1 MEKIVQLQDLQPG
14 SSYLVRA
21 RAINRYGVVSE
32 WSETFKLNVT
42 TDDSPPS
49 TPSAPTVQIAGPQKI
64 IVSHD
69 NTKNGGGD
77 LEYDVVSYKVYQNT
91 TSSNTGGT
99 LIHTMSATRP
109 GSGLSSFA
117 TINVDVKD
125 TDPSATRYF
134 YVTAVDAAGN
144 ESLPS
149 PVATGVS
156 ITFFESAY
164 ISTLTADKIRT
175 GTLQANQQIS
185 VGTVSPIII
194 KSNDTSPRGQIYI
207 GTGQF
212 ANVNTAFYVDSLGKF
227 SLKDALTW
235 DGETLTIDGYFKVGD
250 SETTI
255 SGNQVRTGH
264 LVSNNY
270 KRIDPALDTGAN
282 DLNGTPND
290 GDPDV
295 QPTGTPLYT
304 YDGTWIDLDDG
315 TIFSKNFYI
324 DNQGSAVFRGNIFG
338 SRGIFNGELPV
349 SEIPG
354 LENPDGARVPTIIVE
369 STSTDDGFLVFFK
382 DVGTDSG
389 VEFYNKQNDGSSWRR
404 GSLSHFGGD
413 IGGFLR
419 LGAFPSRS
427 GDTPGRIRIFAES
440 TTDGKQGEIY
450 LDARRTYAQKIFLTQ
465 PSTIG
470 DWVNDPVTNFWKDPD
485 GVSNAQDYFKVGS
498 ELGSAIRVRKDA
510 QGVDKVIIKDY
521 EIEGEAVF
529 APAAKHS
536 FGGILIGR
544 DIDGSKD
551 GIKLDTNNYWY
562 RSNSNPAS
570 QPDFKIGNGTKE
582 LEFNTTSG
590 LLKISGGDIA
600 LTGGGSFKTSDSN
613 TRVEM
618 NSNGISGYVGG
629 TRTFWIDAATGDSS
643 FEGTTNPTGGEIKG
657 LLVIKNV
664 SNELTF
670 KIGKNV
676 ESTRDGILLNS
687 NNYWTISQTG
697 LTANFKV
704 GGSSKYLEWTG
715 SELNI
720 STDTVLIGGI
730 NAATTTYADSAA
742 SSAAAAISI
751 VQKWNNGE
759 VTGITLDS
767 LGAIRSA
774 GKTYNSATQGW
785 ILEYNGGTPRFEIG
799 STSST
804 YMRWTGSAL
813 EIKGEVIG
821 GSVIDPGVTIPGG
834 SFASSPLYGSGMG
847 FNGNRLFLTDGYAGG
862 IIAFSDG
869 SSTAYG
875 SIGPSNGTKF
885 SGLEGGSGII
895 IGTPGYPSIEIGKD
909 PSNANKILLYTAA
922 NVGLEL
928 RPANFI
934 LRGGSSSRI
943 RGIPSTSSVP
953 SGKKVLYGDEDQN
966 LEWGPASGGSA
977 GSVPTGTITMYGG
990 ANAPSGWLFCNGSSY
1005 NTSTFNELFNVIG
1018 YSYGGGGS
1026 SFNVPDFTQ
1035 RFPRGGND
1043 TNTSRGNT
1051 GGQASFTL
1059 SEENIPRHSHNVGT
1073 LELTGNSGGS
1083 GALSHSGT
1091 MDEKGGH
1098 THGSLTATNS
1108 TQNSHKH
1115 GPGDLSTNNAGA
1127 HTDTNTTYTF
1137 GTNSNTT
1144 TGGGANR
1151 LTNST
1156 TVNSNVSISSH
1167 SHTVNSGETG
1177 LAGNHSHDI
1186 SFDWTNASA
1195 GSHRHTI
1202 TIDDHA
1208 SHTHGVGTLAI
1219 SGSTGNWGTLS
1230 PTSINNQPPY
1240 VVVNFIIKT

>member
-1 MEKIVQLQDLQPG
+1 MEKIIQLQDLQPG
-14 SSYLVRA
+14 ASYLVRA

-32 WSETFKLNVT
+32 WSQTYKLNVS

-49 TPSAPTVQIAGPQKI
+49 TPSAPVVEIAGPQKI
-64 IVSHD
+64 VVSHNNKTTD
-69 NTKNGGGD
+69 NKD
-77 LEYDVVSYKVYQNT
+77 LEYDVVSYKVFQNT

-338 SRGIFNGELPV
+338 SRGIFNGELPA

-354 LENPDGARVPTIIVE
+354 LTNPEGARVPTVIIE
-369 STSTDDGFLVFFK
+369 STNSDDGYLVFFK
-382 DVGTDSG
+382 NVSTDAG
-389 VEFYNKQNDGSSWRR
+389 MEFYVKQGDGTNWRR
-404 GSLSHFGGD
+404 GSLAHLD
-413 IGGFLR
+413 DVAGGFLR
-419 LGAFPSRS
+419 LGAFPSS
-427 GDTPGRIRIFAES
+427 TGITPGRIRIFAES
-440 TTDGKQGEIY
+440 TPDGKQGEIY
-450 LDARRTYAQKIFLTQ
+450 LDARRTFAQKIFLTQ
-465 PSTIG
+465 PSTTG
-470 DWVNDPVTNFWKDPD
+470 DWANDPVTNFWKDPD

-498 ELGSAIRVRKDA
+498 ELGSAVRVRKDA

-551 GIKLDTNNYWY
+551 GIKLDANNYWY
-562 RSNSNPAS
+562 RSNSNPES

-590 LLKISGGDIA
+590 LLKISGGDIS

-618 NSNGISGYVGG
+618 DSNGISGYVGG

-664 SNELTF
+664 SDQLTF

-704 GGSSKYLEWTG
+704 GGATRYLEWTG
-715 SELNI
+715 SQLNI

-730 NAATTTYADSAA
+730 NAATTTYADTAAGNAA
-742 SSAAAAISI
+742 SSISV
-751 VQKWNNGE
+751 VQKWNNE
-759 VTGITLDS
+759 VTGVTLDS

-785 ILEYNGGTPRFEIG
+785 ILEYNSGVPRFEIG

-847 FNGNRLFLTDGYAGG
+847 FNGNKLFLTDGYGGG
-862 IIAFSDG
+862 IVAFSNG
-869 SSTAYG
+869 SSIAYG

-885 SGLEGGSGII
+885 SGLEGGNGII
-895 IGTPGYPSIEIGKD
+895 IGMPGYPSIEIGKD
-909 PSNANKILLYTAA
+909 PSGNNKILMYSALD
-922 NVGLEL
+922 VGLEL
-928 RPANFI
+928 RPSSFI
-934 LRGGSSSRI
+934 LRGGPGSRI
-943 RGIPSTSSVP
+943 RRIGVTDTVPAGKRILYGNDVSSTNDELIWGPVP
-953 SGKKVLYGDEDQN
+953 SG
-966 LEWGPASGGSA
+966 GGGA
-977 GSVPTGTITMYGG
+977 SVPTGTITMYGG
-990 ANAPSGWLFCNGSSY
+990 ATAPSGWLFCDGSSY
-1005 NTSTFNELFNVIG
+1005 STSTYNSLFNVIG
-1018 YSYGGGGS
+1018 YSYGGSGS
-1026 SFNVPDFTQ
+1026 LFSVPNFNG
-1035 RFPRGGND
+1035 RFPRQGSNRD
-1043 TNTSRGNT
+1043 TGRGVT
-1051 GGQASFTL
+1051 GGQDSYTL
-1059 SEENIPRHSHNVGT
+1059 TESNIPS
-1073 LELTGNSGGS
+1073 
-1083 GALSHSGT
+1083 
-1091 MDEKGGH
+1091 H
-1098 THGSLTATNS
+1098 THGPGTLATN
-1108 TQNSHKH
+1108 NAGSHSH
-1115 GPGDLSTNNAGA
+1115 GPGTLSTNNAGSHSHGPGTLSTNNAGA

-1137 GTNSNTT
+1137 GTASNTNT
-1144 TGGGANR
+1144 NNGTANR

-1156 TVNSNVSISSH
+1156 SSNSNNSISSH
-1167 SHTVNSGETG
+1167 SHTVNAGTTG
-1177 LAGNHSHDI
+1177 TESSHSH
-1186 SFDWTNASA
+1186 TVNAGTTGTES
-1195 GSHRHTI
+1195 SH
-1202 TIDDHA
+1202 
-1208 SHTHGVGTLAI
+1208 SHTVN
-1219 SGSTGNWGTLS
+1219 SGSTGSWGSATPSQIDNRPEFL
-1230 PTSINNQPPY
+1230 Q
-1240 VVVNFIIKT
+1240 VNFIIKT